1 MHTQVEKKCDKNQDK
16 MIDRRRR
23 ITVDAVQV
31 KKIAPRNQN
40 GLDNDWQGC
49 EKNFIRIRA
58 QLSNYVEASSLDK
71 IMLYPWFCS
80 FLLFH
85 IESSAEVSIVA
96 LQSGAMHVKKAMLN
110 EINLNA
116 IEDTDS
122 GFTSIPHALLIGKQG
137 TSIIAIRTVGSYTMD
152 NLRDTSIK
160 VVPKGW
166 DLKLKG
172 NRYTFNTPEGP
183 DTIVSV
189 S

>member
-1 MHTQVEKKCDKNQDK
+1 M
-16 MIDRRRR
+16 
-23 ITVDAVQV
+23 DAVQV

-137 TSIIAIRTVGSYTMD
+137 TSIIAIRTVGSYTMTQLQ
-152 NLRDTSIK
+152 NL
-160 VVPKGW
+160 PKAHLPPMGW
-166 DLKLKG
+166 DLKKDG
-172 NRYTFNTPEGP
+172 GKYEFETTTGP
-183 DTIVSV
+183 DTIVSLP
-189 S
+189 